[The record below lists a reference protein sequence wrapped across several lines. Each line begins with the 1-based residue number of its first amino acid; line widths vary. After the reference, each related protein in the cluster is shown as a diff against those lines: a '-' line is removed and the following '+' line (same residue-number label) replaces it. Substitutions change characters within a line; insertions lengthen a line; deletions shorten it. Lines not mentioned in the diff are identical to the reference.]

1 MSAARIC
8 VPVCVG
14 RSEELP
20 GAVARAAR
28 LADVVELRFDCLE
41 AGQLTRALESIDA
54 LLDSQPQPFI
64 FTLRHA
70 AHGGRVKLD
79 AAERVQF
86 WSRLRSLLAARSRAG
101 KSVAENYVD
110 LELDMD
116 SAAGAPETFDELCGV
131 ICSLHDFRGAPDD
144 LEELYGQMAAT
155 GARVV
160 KIAVTA
166 NDATDCIAVF
176 RLLERA
182 RRDGRDTV
190 ALAMGEAGI
199 LTRILGPS
207 RGAAF
212 TYGALDDAQ
221 RTAPGQV
228 GAEELRRLYRVHS
241 VRHET
246 LVCGLVGSPVAH
258 SLSPHIHNA
267 AFAARGIDAVYIPLE
282 VSDLRAFVR
291 RMVAPRGREFD
302 WNLRG
307 LSVTAPHKSAV
318 IEHLDWTEPKARE
331 IGAVNTLVVVGG
343 ELRGYNTDAE
353 ASLAPLRGE
362 IDLSAARVAV
372 IGAGGAARALLWELR
387 EAGARATLFARDAA
401 RAGETA
407 RQFDAAP
414 APLGGAR
421 FDGFDLVVNATPLGT
436 RGPMEGETPAAARQ
450 LRGARFAYDL
460 VYNPRE
466 TRFLREA
473 REAGCRTLGGLP
485 MLVAQAAAQ
494 FKLWTMQDAPIE
506 AMREA
511 AERKMK
517 EVRG

>member
-14 RSEELP
+14 RSDELP
-20 GAVARAAR
+20 GAVARAAPF
-28 LADVVELRFDCLE
+28 ADVVELRFDCLE
-41 AGQLTRALESIDA
+41 AGQLWPALESINE
-54 LLDSQPQPFI
+54 LLDSHSIPFI

-70 AHGGRVKLD
+70 AHGGRMKHD
-79 AAERVQF
+79 AAERAQF
-86 WSRLRSLLAARSRAG
+86 QARLHKLLAARAKAG
-101 KSVAENYVD
+101 KSVAEHYVD
-110 LELDMD
+110 LEFDED
-116 SAAGAPETFDELCGV
+116 SAAEAANTFGDLCGV
-131 ICSLHDFRGAPDD
+131 VCSHHDFDGIPDD
-144 LEELYGQMAAT
+144 LGELYGRMAAT
-155 GARVV
+155 GAGVV

-166 NDATDCIAVF
+166 NDATDCLAVF

-182 RRDGRDTV
+182 RRDGRAAV
-190 ALAMGEAGI
+190 VLAMGEAGI

-207 RGAAF
+207 RGTAL
-212 TYGALDDAQ
+212 TYGALDDTQ
-221 RTAPGQV
+221 RTAPGQIS
-228 GAEELRRLYRVHS
+228 AEELRRLYRVHS
-241 VRHET
+241 ITRET

-258 SLSPHIHNA
+258 SLSPHIHNT

-282 VSDLRAFVR
+282 VSDLRDFVR
-291 RMVAPRGREFD
+291 RMVATRSRELD

-307 LSVTAPHKSAV
+307 LSITAPHKSAI

-331 IGAVNTLVVVGG
+331 IGAVNTLVIVGG
-343 ELRGYNTDAE
+343 ELRGYNTDAA

-362 IDLSAARVAV
+362 LDLSAARVAV

-387 EAGARATLFARDAA
+387 ETGARTTLFARDAA
-401 RAGETA
+401 RAANTA

-414 APLGGAR
+414 APLEGAR

-436 RGPMEGETPAAARQ
+436 RGRMEGETPAAAHQ

-473 REAGCRTLGGLP
+473 RAAGCRPLGGLP
-485 MLVAQAAAQ
+485 MLLAQAAAQ
-494 FKLWTMQDAPIE
+494 FKLWTTQDAPLDV
-506 AMREA
+506 MREA
-511 AERKMK
+511 AERKIK

>member
-14 RSEELP
+14 RSDELP
-20 GAVARAAR
+20 GAVARAAPS
-28 LADVVELRFDCLE
+28 ADIIELRFDCLE
-41 AGQLTRALESIDA
+41 AGQLRPALESLDA
-54 LLDSQPQPFI
+54 LLDSHPLPFI

-70 AHGGRVKLD
+70 AHGGRLKLD
-79 AAERVQF
+79 GAERAQF
-86 WSRLRSLLAARSRAG
+86 RARLHTLLAARVRAG
-101 KSVAENYVD
+101 KSVAEHYVD
-110 LELDMD
+110 LE
-116 SAAGAPETFDELCGV
+116 FDEEAASDAADAFGQLCGV
-131 ICSLHDFRGAPDD
+131 ICSHHDFGGVPQDI
-144 LEELYGQMAAT
+144 ESLYGRMAAT

-160 KIAVTA
+160 TIAVTA
-166 NDATDCIAVF
+166 GDATDCLAVF
-176 RLLERA
+176 RVLERA
-182 RRDGRDTV
+182 RRDGREAA
-190 ALAMGEAGI
+190 ALAMGEAGT

-207 RGAAF
+207 RGAPF

-221 RTAPGQV
+221 RTAPGQI

-241 VRHET
+241 ITRET

-267 AFAARGIDAVYIPLE
+267 AFAARGIDAVYVPLD
-282 VSDLRAFVR
+282 VSDLPAFVR
-291 RMVAPRGREFD
+291 RMVATRGREFD

-307 LSVTAPHKSAV
+307 LSVTAPHKGAV
-318 IEHLDWTEPKARE
+318 VEHLDWTEPKARD
-331 IGAVNTLVVVGG
+331 IGAVNTLVIEGG

-353 ASLAPLRGE
+353 AAVAPLRGE

-372 IGAGGAARALLWELR
+372 IGAGGAARAVLWGLR

-401 RAGETA
+401 
-407 RQFDAAP
+407 AAP
-414 APLGGAR
+414 LEGASLG
-421 FDGFDLVVNATPLGT
+421 GFDLVVNATPLGT
-436 RGPMEGETPAAARQ
+436 RGSDEGETPAAARQ

-485 MLVAQAAAQ
+485 MLLAQAAAQ
-494 FKLWTMQDAPIE
+494 FKLWTTREAPLDV
-506 AMREA
+506 MLEA
-511 AERKMK
+511 AEKQLS
-517 EVRG
+517 VVGGQ